1 MNGIQNI
8 ANSTRLIQNN
18 CLVFFMK
25 KFIVIDG
32 LDGCGKDTQVRL
44 LAEMY
49 ENQGRDVTVRSH
61 PCSDNK
67 YGRKSKQAL
76 LKTGKYNH
84 IKATVYYG
92 LDAIRSVQMYY
103 YNKDTDV
110 VIFSRYTMAVA
121 YLPNVINV
129 IVYKIVSFVLPKS
142 DCMFFLDVTP
152 EESLRRIQSRN
163 EEEEMFENIEALREV
178 RSKTKKVTY
187 EWNVIPGDDSPEV
200 ISEKIISKCLETDK
214 LLV

>member
-1 MNGIQNI
+1 MN
-8 ANSTRLIQNN
+8 
-18 CLVFFMK
+18 

-32 LDGCGKDTQVRL
+32 LDGCGKDTQVNL

-49 ENQGRDVTVRSH
+49 EKQGRDVIVRSH

-67 YGRKSKQAL
+67 FGKKSKQAL
-76 LKTGKYNH
+76 LKTGKINH

-92 LDAIRSVQMYY
+92 LDALRSVHMYY

-110 VIFSRYTMAVA
+110 LIFSRYTMAVA

-129 IVYKIVSFVLPKS
+129 FVYKIVSFVLPKS

-152 EESLRRIQSRN
+152 EESLKRIKSRN
-163 EEEEMFENIEALREV
+163 EAEEMFENIDALRET
-178 RSKTKKVTY
+178 RSKTSKVTY
-187 EWNVIPGDDSPEV
+187 EWNVIPADDSPE
-200 ISEKIISKCLETDK
+200 IISKKIIDICLESDRK
-214 LLV
+214 LLK